1 MPRDVSQA
9 SCCIR
14 QVIMDAG
21 GADLLVPP
29 DETPLFITIGIMAF
43 GALGMV
49 FVRTMYQFE
58 NRKRARETAAWDV
71 DQVAHEATSEERR
84 GDQRR
89 TFIYG
94 L

>member
-1 MPRDVSQA
+1 
-9 SCCIR
+9 
-14 QVIMDAG
+14 
-21 GADLLVPP
+21 
-29 DETPLFITIGIMAF
+29 MAF

-49 FVRTMYQFE
+49 FVRTMYMFE

-71 DQVAHEATSEERR
+71 DQLAQEATSQERR